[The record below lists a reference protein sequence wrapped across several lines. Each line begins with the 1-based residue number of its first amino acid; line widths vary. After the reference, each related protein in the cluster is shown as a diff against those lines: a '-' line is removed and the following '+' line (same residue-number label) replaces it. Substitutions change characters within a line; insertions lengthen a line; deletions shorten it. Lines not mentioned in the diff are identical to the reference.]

1 MEESRLTPE
10 AICSG
15 LRVIQAGY
23 ERQGEDFDIV
33 FKEGEYGKWQHRIE
47 VSFCRLLSEAV
58 DLLNDQQHQICELQ
72 EVNEHLRDSRH
83 LDERHLK
90 LLIFALRIGWQVI
103 DHSRNYFEYC
113 DDARNDY
120 FLMTEKLSEI
130 IGENLDETR
139 D

>member
-1 MEESRLTPE
+1 M
-10 AICSG
+10 AD
-15 LRVIQAGY
+15 IQKT
-23 ERQGEDFDIV
+23 I
-33 FKEGEYGKWQHRIE
+33 KELQEWINRPAALGTSIDPWLVHD
-47 VSFCRLLSEAV
+47 CL